1 MPQIYALELADNKG
15 QAEKFGEMLREV
27 SLNQPV
33 WRGVWARRGE
43 LNQTARVQKEL

>member
-1 MPQIYALELADNKG
+1 MRRSQRIRIDFENKG

-33 WRGVWARRGE
+33 WRGV
-43 LNQTARVQKEL
+43 